1 MKNKKNIASDWSV
14 YLFIVLMILFFFIK
28 PKESAAAA
36 LDGFDLW
43 LRNVLPALFPFFVIS
58 AFMVNCRIMN
68 LLQPYFEGF
77 TRKIF
82 GVSGSGAFAYL
93 VSIFSGYPVGSKT
106 VCELY
111 QNNHIDKR
119 EAQILLTLCSN
130 GGPVFVISTVGAMF
144 YKNLSVALIL
154 LAVNYLSAFA
164 AGSIYSKFY
173 KSEKK
178 YVKTFNQAANE
189 KIHYAQAFTKA
200 VTSSVTAIINVGAF
214 IIFFSVVIQLVVALG
229 IIDKAALESGILNL
243 RTLSSSFFISVLELT
258 AGTRAFSAWAGQ
270 NMALSVSLSAMAV
283 GFGGLCVF
291 FQSVS
296 FVSETDLSVKSF
308 FFGKLLQSGIAF
320 ILGYIIS
327 SFAVIRD
334 VNCFHPSGFTFHL
347 QYDWLIFALIMLII
361 IVMAGAAKI
370 KSMKRKQHDHRGSFK
385 KWN

>member
-1 MKNKKNIASDWSV
+1 MKKKTAFSDWSV
-14 YLFIVLMILFFFIK
+14 YLFIVLMILFFFIR
-28 PKESAAAA
+28 PKESASAA
-36 LDGFDLW
+36 LNGFDLW
-43 LRNVLPALFPFFVIS
+43 LRNVMPALFPFFVIS

-68 LLQPYFEGF
+68 LLQPYFEPF
-77 TRKIF
+77 TRRIF

-93 VSIFSGYPVGSKT
+93 VSIFSGYPVGTKT
-106 VCELY
+106 VCEMY
-111 QNNHIDKR
+111 QNSHIDKR

-144 YKNLSVALIL
+144 YKNLSVAVIL

-164 AGSIYSKFY
+164 AGLIYSKFY
-173 KSEKK
+173 KGEKK
-178 YVKTFNQAANE
+178 NISHSNQYSEE

-200 VTSSVTAIINVGAF
+200 VTSSVAAIINVGAF
-214 IIFFSVVIQLVVALG
+214 IVFFSVVIQLVTALG
-229 IIDKAALESGILNL
+229 IIDNAALASGILNL
-243 RTLSSSFFISVLELT
+243 RTLTSSFFISVLELT

-270 NMALSVSLSAMAV
+270 NMVLSVSLSAMAV

-320 ILGYIIS
+320 ILGYVIS
-327 SFAVIRD
+327 RIALITD
-334 VNCFHPSGFTFHL
+334 VNCFYPSGFSFHF

-361 IVMAGAAKI
+361 IVTAGAAKI
-370 KSMKRKQHDHRGSFK
+370 TSVKRKQHDHRKSFK